1 MARPPSTTPPAVRRD
16 PTASWLV
23 RNALELAV
31 GLLVALFGW
40 TSTRALDA
48 IAADV
53 AATAVRIERL
63 DEALRGVLVDQAS
76 QARRIEHTAAEVVR
90 LERRLDG
97 LEQRL
102 RTSHP
107 HEGRPHER

>member
-1 MARPPSTTPPAVRRD
+1 MARTSSSPAPPRRD
-16 PTASWLV
+16 PTASWLA

-40 TSTRALDA
+40 TSTHALGE

-76 QARRIEHTAAEVVR
+76 QARRIEHTAAEVGR
-90 LERRLDG
+90 LERRLDR
-97 LEQRL
+97 LEARL
-102 RTSHP
+102 EAFHDPAR
-107 HEGRPHER
+107 ERLPR